1 MQNKEKKYDFE
12 LNLIPFIGFMSV
24 CICFLLLTAV
34 WIEIASINVKQAV
47 GGQSAAETEKKPLL
61 WVMMDIDGALSLDV
75 RDAAKVPAALRK
87 LRIASKD
94 GKVDLAEVEKVAAN
108 LLAVEPNLS
117 TALIQP
123 KAQSSYEDII
133 SLMDSFKK
141 NGLHDLGVAPL

>member
-1 MQNKEKKYDFE
+1 
-12 LNLIPFIGFMSV
+12 
-24 CICFLLLTAV
+24 
-34 WIEIASINVKQAV
+34 
-47 GGQSAAETEKKPLL
+47 
-61 WVMMDIDGALSLDV
+61 MDVDGALSLDV

-94 GKVDLAEVEKVAAN
+94 GKVDYAEVEKVAAN